1 MNSVIPIPT
10 LYTRKQV
17 ADIIGV
23 NHSTISRWQKKG
35 LITGQKYNGMTLYT
49 EDELTVVKE
58 VALKQQSPSYDESE
72 LCTICHRRKARR
84 NSGVCSRCS
93 ISEFKEGLR
102 STLPDSLTTND
113 EGIESSLDYD
123 QDVNIINLVGQKYYT
138 RGAVANLLG
147 ISRST
152 LARWEEKGA
161 TPLPL
166 SINNQY
172 VYTEEIFH
180 KIVDYAEQ
188 QVSQQ
193 RSPIE
198 RAAKLSGKSF
208 GKAERAVA
216 TRIRSIGG
224 RGIL

>member
-1 MNSVIPIPT
+1 MSSSTLPIRDIPT

-17 ADIIGV
+17 ADLVGV
-23 NHSTISRWQKKG
+23 DHSTISRWQKKG
-35 LITGQKYNGMTLYT
+35 YITGQKYNGMTLYT
-49 EDELTVVKE
+49 EQELQTIKE
-58 VALKQQSPSYDESE
+58 VAIRQQSPLYDESL
-72 LCTICHRRKARR
+72 LCTICRRRKARH

-93 ISEFKEGLR
+93 VTEFKESLR
-102 STLPDSLTTND
+102 STLPEITTTNQ
-113 EGIESSLDYD
+113 LD
-123 QDVNIINLVGQKYYT
+123 LFLEPLPSGTKYYS
-138 RGAVANLLG
+138 RGEIADLLG

-152 LARWEEKGA
+152 IARWEEKGV
-161 TPLPL
+161 TPLPTV
-166 SINNQY
+166 IANQY

-188 QVSQQ
+188 QLSQQ
-193 RSPIE
+193 RSPVE
-198 RAAKLSGKSF
+198 RAAKLSSKSF